1 MAANFKNASRFIKVG
16 WSLARFDALY
26 FLRGKN
32 RRFTALHICI
42 AVLLAIVPVRREIK
56 ALAPG
61 ERLAKALQHL
71 GPAYIK
77 LGQTFATRADLIG
90 EEAARH
96 LQLLQDRLPSVPG
109 EEIIAAIELDQGGK
123 VAELYKTF
131 DPVPTAAASIAQV
144 HFATTPEGAEVAVKV
159 LRPGIEEA
167 MQQDI
172 EAFFWL
178 AGVFERYMRRARRLR
193 PVEVVKTLSKTIE
206 AELDLRMEAAAAS
219 ELRENMAGEK
229 GYRVPTIDWA
239 RTSRRVLT
247 MERVHGTPV
256 YLLGDKKLAREISRT
271 VVRVFLT
278 QALRDGFFHAD
289 LHQGNFF
296 VEADGTLVPVD
307 FGIMGRLDQ
316 ASRHYL
322 AEILFGLHNGNY
334 KHVADM
340 HFEAG
345 YVGADQSR
353 EAFAQAMRAM
363 TEPIMDRPLNQ
374 VSLSS
379 LLMQLF
385 KTTEKFSM
393 QTQPQLLTLQRSMVM
408 VEGLALSLDKDVNMW
423 DVSRPVVAHWIR
435 YQAGGR
441 GKVFELL
448 ELLKNILKLVPDFLE
463 IVREFLEGVFKR
475 PTPPAKP
482 AG

>member
-16 WSLARFDALY
+16 WSLARYDALY
-26 FLRGKN
+26 FLKGRTP
-32 RRFTALHICI
+32 RFTALHICI
-42 AVLLAIVPVRREIK
+42 ALLLAIVPVRREVK
-56 ALAPG
+56 DLAPG

-90 EEAARH
+90 EEAACH
-96 LQLLQDRLPSVPG
+96 LQLLQDRLPGVPG
-109 EEIIAAIELDQGGK
+109 DQIIAAIEKDQGQPLNK
-123 VAELYKTF
+123 LFKKF
-131 DPVPTAAASIAQV
+131 DPLPAAAASIAQV
-144 HFATTPEGAEVAVKV
+144 HFAATPEGAEVAVKV

-167 MQQDI
+167 MRRDI

-193 PVEVVKTLSKTIE
+193 PIEVVKTLSRTIE

-229 GYRVPTIDWA
+229 GYRIPTIDWA

-256 YLLGDKKLAREISRT
+256 YQLKDKKLAKEISQT
-271 VVRVFLT
+271 IVRVFLT

-296 VEADGTLVPVD
+296 VEDGGTLVAVD
-307 FGIMGRLDQ
+307 FGIMGRLDL
-316 ASRHYL
+316 ASRGYL
-322 AEILFGLHNGNY
+322 AEILYGLHNGNY

-345 YVGADQSR
+345 YVGPDQSR

-363 TEPIMDRPLNQ
+363 TEPIMDKPLNQ
-374 VSLSS
+374 VSLSNM
-379 LLMQLF
+379 LMQLF

-408 VEGLALSLDKDVNMW
+408 VEGLALSLDKNVNMW
-423 DVSRPVVAHWIR
+423 EVSRPVVAHWVR
-435 YQAGGR
+435 RQAGAG
-441 GKVFELL
+441 GKAFELL
-448 ELLKNILKLVPDFLE
+448 EVLKKILMLVPEFLE
-463 IVREFLEGVFKR
+463 IVREFLEGVLRQPAR
-475 PTPPAKP
+475 PGKP
-482 AG
+482 AA